1 MNPARSLGPALIL
14 GNYTAW
20 WAYLAGPLIGAL
32 VAVGIAWV
40 LRGRGGGVSG
50 RRAGSG
56 TLGELWRPG
65 PIGLEEEQAGL
76 ALPEEQREGER
87 LEVAP
92 EGVIVAQRFD
102 TFR

>member
-1 MNPARSLGPALIL
+1 M
-14 GNYTAW
+14 
-20 WAYLAGPLIGAL
+20 
-32 VAVGIAWV
+32 

-65 PIGLEEEQAGL
+65 PIGPEEEQAAL

-87 LEVAP
+87 LAVAP
-92 EGVIVAQRFD
+92 EGVIAAQESDRL
-102 TFR
+102 R